1 MQRWYA
7 GYKSADKELDKFV
20 KIIGCNVKKYAEY
33 NIIGDIGKIEN
44 YRSSTG
50 APCEVKAFAIRI
62 SGKVNPGSEK
72 GLFWVSPECLELFDK
87 KEYKTMNKNVYGKD
101 AKFAI
106 LTNPAKS
113 NEPGTVGVY
122 YGELKAG
129 DLVVCNYGYG
139 NGALSVRVVEISDR
153 EPECVGVVDCEIM
166 GACDITE
173 YLDHKTKRERRAEL
187 KKQMIAQAK
196 RFQEE
201 EYWRLLS
208 ESDPAMKTLYEE
220 FKELED

>member
-1 MQRWYA
+1 
-7 GYKSADKELDKFV
+7 
-20 KIIGCNVKKYAEY
+20 
-33 NIIGDIGKIEN
+33 
-44 YRSSTG
+44 
-50 APCEVKAFAIRI
+50 
-62 SGKVNPGSEK
+62 
-72 GLFWVSPECLELFDK
+72 
-87 KEYKTMNKNVYGKD
+87 MNKNVYGKD

-106 LTNPAKS
+106 LANPAKS

-129 DLVVCNYGYG
+129 DLVVCDYS

-153 EPECVGVVDCEIM
+153 ETECVGVVDCEIM

-196 RFQEE
+196 KYQEE
-201 EYWRLLS
+201 EYWRVIS
-208 ESDPAMKTLYEE
+208 ESDPAMKALYEE